1 MMEIYG
7 QKLLLDFL
15 REYPFK
21 EFTMPDIMHSTGK
34 TRQTLCTLFGKLT
47 DKGFLVKKE
56 LSPRAYNAPR
66 YIFRLSEVKPKR
78 K

>member
-1 MMEIYG
+1 MELYG
-7 QKLLLDFL
+7 QKMLLDFL

-34 TRQTLCTLFGKLT
+34 NRQTLCTLFRKLT
-47 DKGFLVKKE
+47 EKGFLVKE
-56 LSPRAYNAPR
+56 ALSPRAYNAPR
-66 YIFRLSEVKPKR
+66 YIFRLSEVKSKW